1 MPADRWI
8 LRVCFW
14 ASLYLLWTPCLLVCR
29 GADAHFDPLIESPM
43 YRIPDVPMPP
53 LVKVFP
59 EGLKELWLRALE
71 RPEADMKCKA
81 ADAIALAHQ
90 SGMKGLEATIAPL
103 TALLD
108 RPEQH
113 HTVRLSIA
121 RALIILEARECTT
134 SLFGQAQ
141 AGSSDLRELVE
152 PALARW
158 DFQPSRALWIERLG
172 ESATRHRD
180 LILAIQGLATV
191 REEKAS
197 ERLRDMV
204 LADRTSGSIRLESA
218 RALGSLRSE
227 GLEKD
232 AERLAADDSARG
244 LVPRLAAASLLHRHS
259 SQVAIQLLL
268 RLTRDPEPAVAAV
281 AVARLL
287 EIDPQ
292 LHVPAVEHLL
302 ASPDANLRSFAVD
315 VLGRLP
321 NEKHLHL
328 LGDRLD
334 DEHIGVRA
342 KARRYL
348 EKLAVEKKWH
358 DAIIAEGRRMLQT
371 QQWRGM
377 EQATILLTQLDHKPS
392 VERFLSL
399 LTFSRPEV
407 RITAAWGVR
416 KLDVPDTLP
425 RVLSFINSLVQQRS
439 LRSSAPR
446 DQGFPGQLEEPVWVN
461 EYTLC
466 QLNQLLG
473 QRKYRPA
480 DAALRKFIPKNTRL
494 GPEARAAAVWALGL
508 IHEGETI
515 DDLAAAL
522 AQRLED
528 VTAIPPEFTQVR
540 LMSAFTLGR
549 MKAKKSLPSL
559 RRFFFQGELNRDVIN
574 NACGWSIAQILG
586 QPLPPGS
593 PIRQM
598 QRNWFLSPLQ

>member
-1 MPADRWI
+1 
-8 LRVCFW
+8 VCFW
-14 ASLYLLWTPCLLVCR
+14 AGVYVLWTPCLICH
-29 GADAHFDPLIESPM
+29 GADPEFDPLIDSPM
-43 YRIPDVPMPP
+43 YHIPDVPMPP

-71 RPEADMKCKA
+71 RPEADMKCKT
-81 ADAIALAHQ
+81 ADAIGQAYQ
-90 SGMKGLEATIAPL
+90 SGMKGLETTIAPL

-108 RPEQH
+108 RPDQH
-113 HTVRLSIA
+113 ATVRLAIA
-121 RALIILEARECTT
+121 RALIILKARDSAP
-134 SLFGQAQ
+134 SLFRQAQ

-158 DFQPSRALWIERLG
+158 DYQPIRALWLERLG
-172 ESATRHRD
+172 EPATGHRD

-197 ERLRDMV
+197 QHLREMV
-204 LADRTSGSIRLESA
+204 LAQRTNGPIRLEAA
-218 RALGSLRSE
+218 RALGALRSE
-227 GLEKD
+227 GLEKE
-232 AERLAADDSARG
+232 AERLAADASLRG
-244 LVPRLAAASLLHRHS
+244 LVPRLASGSLLRRHS
-259 SQVAIQLLL
+259 SPEAVQLLQ
-268 RLTRDPEPAVAAV
+268 RLTRDPEPAVAAI

-292 LHVPAVEHLL
+292 LLVPAVEHLL

-315 VLGRLP
+315 VLGRRP
-321 NEKHLHL
+321 SDKHLHL

-342 KARRYL
+342 KARQYL

-358 DAIIAEGRRMLQT
+358 DAVIAEGMRVLRTEHWWSL
-371 QQWRGM
+371 
-377 EQATILLTQLDHKPS
+377 EQATILLTQLDHKPA

-399 LTFSRPEV
+399 LTSSRPEV

-416 KLDVPDTLP
+416 KLDVPETLP
-425 RVLSFINSLVQQRS
+425 RVRSFVVSLVQQLS
-439 LRSSAPR
+439 SRSSAR
-446 DQGFPGQLEEPVWVN
+446 AGQGISAQQEDPVWVY
-461 EYTLC
+461 EHTLC

-480 DAALRKFIPKNTRL
+480 DAVLREFVPKNPRL
-494 GPEARAAAVWALGL
+494 GTEARAAAVWALGL
-508 IHEGETI
+508 IHDGETI
-515 DDLAAAL
+515 DDLATAL

-528 VTAIPPEFTQVR
+528 LGSIPPEFTQVR

-549 MKAKKSLPSL
+549 MKARKSLPSL
-559 RRFFFQGELNRDVIN
+559 RRFFVQGELNRELIN
-574 NACGWSIAQILG
+574 NACGWSIAQIMG
-586 QPLPPGS
+586 QPLPPGR
-593 PIRQM
+593 PIRQV